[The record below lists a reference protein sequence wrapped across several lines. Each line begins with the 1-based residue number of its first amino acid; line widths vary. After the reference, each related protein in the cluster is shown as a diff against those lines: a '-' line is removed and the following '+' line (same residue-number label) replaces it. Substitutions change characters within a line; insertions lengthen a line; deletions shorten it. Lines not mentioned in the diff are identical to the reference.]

1 MAKETNSRNSSPEG
15 QQGTNQPQDS
25 RTGQGMSQQGTNQQG
40 GRASQNPQGTEK
52 NKFWDFIPGTE
63 TNPPEM
69 LLYGP
74 ISSQQS
80 WWEDRVTPAQFN
92 KELAALGDVPEI
104 VVRINSGGGDVFA
117 ANAIFT
123 RLKDHTAKI
132 TVKIDGWAASAATII
147 AMAGDTIKIA
157 RNGVFMIHDP
167 AMTVWDTFKAEDF
180 KKMADE
186 LEVIKQSIVNTYSMK
201 TGKSADDIAAL
212 MSEEKWWTGDE
223 AVTNGFCDELM
234 FEEAS
239 TVVENASKIVVNST
253 PIDIS
258 AFKTVPKVL
267 LNSPHNPGG
276 LINNSAAAKKEPK
289 EEKEMAAAE
298 NKIETV
304 DALKAAYPD
313 LVATIQNAA
322 AAEERSR
329 IKSIEDMVGGR
340 YGDIA
345 SDAKFD
351 NPCTAEQVAVKI
363 IAEQNK
369 QGQKWLEDRAKDAEE
384 SGANSVPGAC
394 FAGLAEGK
402 NPFDAAIDAL
412 KF

>member
-1 MAKETNSRNSSPEG
+1 MT
-15 QQGTNQPQDS
+15 PQ
-25 RTGQGMSQQGTNQQG
+25 
-40 GRASQNPQGTEK
+40 
-52 NKFWDFIPGTE
+52 
-63 TNPPEM
+63 
-69 LLYGP
+69 
-74 ISSQQS
+74 
-80 WWEDRVTPAQFN
+80 QFN

-167 AMTVWDTFKAEDF
+167 AMTVWDTFRAEDF
-180 KKMADE
+180 EKMADE
-186 LEVIKQSIVNTYSMK
+186 LKVIKQSIVNTYAMK
-201 TGKSADDIAAL
+201 TGMDADEIAAL

-239 TVVENASKIVVNST
+239 TVVENSSKIVVNSI

-258 AFKTVPKVL
+258 AFKTVPKML
-267 LNSPHNPGG
+267 LNSPNNPGG
-276 LINNSAAAKKEPK
+276 LINRSTAAKNKPK
-289 EEKEMAAAE
+289 EEKEMEAVK
-298 NKIETV
+298 NIGTV

-313 LVATIQNAA
+313 LVAAIQNEAA
-322 AAEERSR
+322 AAERIR
-329 IKSIEDMVGGR
+329 IKAIEDIAGGN
-340 YGDIA
+340 YADIV
-345 SDAKFD
+345 SDAKFE
-351 NPCTAEQVAVKI
+351 NPCTAEQVAMKI

-369 QGQKWLEDRAKDAEE
+369 QGGQYIKNRNVDADD
-384 SGANSVPGAC
+384 SGVNGVAGA
-394 FAGLAEGK
+394 AGENGAEGK

-412 KF
+412 NFD